1 MHPTTLATLD
11 AEQGVAPDIAPIT
24 SLATS
29 NGDR

>member
-1 MHPTTLATLD
+1 MNPTTLATLD
-11 AEQGVAPDIAPIT
+11 AEQGVAPDIALIT